1 MVALHMVTFIIF
13 NKANK
18 YKAAMYFSSA
28 LSTAIKIE
36 SNTQTVC
43 KYAAST
49 AVLILS
55 LFSVYV
61 WHLFLLHQ
69 QDCSHLQVLNH
80 IKSTEKKMQHTGLG
94 GVGMFIRT
102 RRAKL
107 TFSLIFS
114 LKLFCSIYY
123 RHKVFLK
130 LRKILIQQ

>member
-1 MVALHMVTFIIF
+1 MVTFIIF

-18 YKAAMYFSSA
+18 YKIAMYFSSA

-36 SNTQTVC
+36 SNTNCMQICSLYCSVNFVTLQRVC
-43 KYAAST
+43 LAFIFIAST
-49 AVLILS
+49 GLQS
-55 LFSVYV
+55 SPGTE
-61 WHLFLLHQ
+61 
-69 QDCSHLQVLNH
+69 SHKEH
-80 IKSTEKKMQHTGLG
+80 RKKMQHTGLG

-114 LKLFCSIYY
+114 LRLFCSIYY